1 MKKLTALTLILL
13 SFSLAGCVK
22 MHMDTIIDKDGSGT
36 FTMTYA
42 MAPDVAQAFK
52 ELSETSMPG
61 QDQQGAPTL
70 DDFSKEKLEENCKK
84 HDVKLTKFERGTAD
98 GKDQVTFE
106 MKFKSLQ
113 DLSAVLSSTQ
123 GEKSGLGLFKMAD
136 GNYVLQEYDMPAEE
150 TAAEVEGEVEPGE
163 PDAADMQN
171 MDPQAMQKS
180 MEVMGKLM
188 ASASQ
193 LDIAMRITVPG
204 EVISNN
210 AMRQE
215 GNTLIWEINSSNMM
229 TASGGMEP
237 EIVFSGKGLKI
248 SAPPL
253 AE

>member
-1 MKKLTALTLILL
+1 MKKMIAMTLILL

-22 MHMDTIIDKDGSGT
+22 MHMDTVIEKDGSGT

-42 MAPDVAQAFK
+42 MSPDVAQAFK
-52 ELSETSMPG
+52 ELSATSMPG
-61 QDQQGAPTL
+61 QEKQNAPTL
-70 DDFSKEKLEENCKK
+70 DDFSKEKLEDTCKK
-84 HDVKLTKFERGTAD
+84 HDVKLTKFERGTVE

-123 GEKSGLGLFKMAD
+123 GENSGLGIFKMAD
-136 GNYVLQEYDMPAEE
+136 GNYILREYDLPAEE
-150 TAAEVEGEVEPGE
+150 MAEEAEEPEE
-163 PDAADMQN
+163 PDTEAMQN

-180 MEVMGKLM
+180 MEIMGKLM

-193 LDIAMRITVPG
+193 LDVAMRITVPG
-204 EVISNN
+204 EVVSNN

-229 TASGGMEP
+229 TAGGGMEP

-248 SAPPL
+248 SAP
-253 AE
+253 AWEE